1 MNLASLDRTRLKD
14 GVLSQETPRPC
25 ARLSV
30 PLHLILVNYKD
41 TTRHRTSVDVVLLGK
56 SMMARERGGNG
67 PEQRSNARTMAGR
80 YSNDFIQKCGGMYIK
95 DLKGSSAVNVRNFFC
110 LLTLL
115 ATEWLT
121 KSVIIKIML
130 HHL

>member
-1 MNLASLDRTRLKD
+1 MEDCVPSL
-14 GVLSQETPRPC
+14 ETSRPY
-25 ARLSV
+25 ARLPV
-30 PLHLILVNYKD
+30 PLQLILLNHD
-41 TTRHRTSVDVVLLGK
+41 NTIRHTVTVDIDLLGR
-56 SMMARERGGNG
+56 SMVALERGGTG

-115 ATEWLT
+115 ATKWLT

>member
-1 MNLASLDRTRLKD
+1 MEDCVPSL
-14 GVLSQETPRPC
+14 ETSRPY
-25 ARLSV
+25 ARLPV
-30 PLHLILVNYKD
+30 PLQLILLNHD
-41 TTRHRTSVDVVLLGK
+41 NTIRHTVTVDIDLLGR
-56 SMMARERGGNG
+56 SMVALERGGNG

-115 ATEWLT
+115 ATKWLT